1 MPCHDTAINMTD
13 VPFVSARELSVAVKL
28 LALHGTSLE
37 KAHMMPDA
45 ALRGVFEAY
54 WGMVNRDAARKSA
67 TLVRL
72 QNLIAACASRRMQA
86 LLSEHGR
93 LAVTEA
99 LNSAA
104 SSRLNA
110 NYGLNPLKLA
120 RDIRGAMA
128 DCETSGQAARQ
139 AA

>member
-1 MPCHDTAINMTD
+1 MTSRDAPINMTD

-28 LALHGTSLE
+28 LALHGTSLG
-37 KAHMMPDA
+37 KAHAMPDA

-54 WGMVNRDAARKSA
+54 WGLVNRDAARKSA

-72 QNLIAACASRRMQA
+72 QNLISVCASHRMQA
-86 LLSEHGR
+86 LLAGHGR
-93 LAVTEA
+93 LATAEA
-99 LNSAA
+99 LTAAA

-110 NYGLNPLKLA
+110 NYGFNPLKLA
-120 RDIRGAMA
+120 RDVRGAIA
-128 DCETSGQAARQ
+128 VNLTNGEASRQ